1 MNEPTMENLARR
13 LDRVERENRCLRQ
26 AGVVALAVIAAVV
39 LMGQASESE
48 VARVVKAEK
57 FVVQPFERDL
67 NATAILDIS
76 GLTLY
81 NPTNG
86 KEVAQLSG
94 SSGIPMISLKGKKAD
109 ATLAILGDNIIQL
122 DLKYG
127 RPQHHAITL
136 WVDDVSA
143 YFSISD
149 EKSGRATLSLYES
162 GGPTLRLSDKK
173 GKERVYLSLDE
184 DKPTLRLYDKK
195 GKLRAALGMAGI
207 EMTRTGTIVQR
218 PESSLVL
225 FDKKGKVIWSAP

>member
-1 MNEPTMENLARR
+1 MTEPTMETLARR
-13 LDRVERENRCLRQ
+13 LERVERENRRMKQ
-26 AGVVALAVIAAVV
+26 AGVVALAVIAAVG

-48 VARVVKAEK
+48 VAGVVKAEK
-57 FVVQPFERDL
+57 FVVQPFDL

-86 KEVAQLSG
+86 KEIAQFSG
-94 SSGIPMISLKGKKAD
+94 SGGNPMISLTGKKAD

-195 GKLRAALGMAGI
+195 GKLRATLGRAGI
-207 EMTRTGTIVQR
+207 ETTRTGTIVER

-225 FDKKGKVIWSAP
+225 FDKAGKVIWSAP